1 MDPTILLAIA
11 LLLFVAL
18 IFSPLGLGG
27 GVLYVPI
34 FLYLLDWGIQESIT
48 ASLLLVFMVA
58 LGSSLS
64 HKKYGFATTTVANAG
79 RITAIPFAVVG
90 TILAGV
96 LLDAVGEVG
105 IKILASVILIFI
117 IERTVTRMRKEQ
129 SEIKAMPEF
138 EPLKKKYQVGA
149 ALAGTASGLLGI
161 GGGAILV
168 TLNKSLLKMDAHK
181 AAGVSYQIGS
191 TIVPV
196 ALLSHVFLDG
206 IIYDLFDSVG
216 IVLTILIPLLAFIFA
231 FGGAR
236 FAIQYISNKVVT
248 ILFLIAMGLSL
259 IRYFIDFA
267 SMV

>member
-1 MDPTILLAIA
+1 MDPVIIFAIA

-34 FLYLLDWGIQESIT
+34 FLYLLDWGVQESIT

-64 HKKYGFATTTVANAG
+64 HKKSGHADTAVANAG
-79 RITAIPFAVVG
+79 RISALPFAVVG
-90 TILAGV
+90 TILAGI
-96 LLDAVGEVG
+96 LLDKVGEVG
-105 IKILASVILIFI
+105 IKILASAILLFI
-117 IERTVTRMRKEQ
+117 IERTITRMRKEQ
-129 SEIKAMPEF
+129 SEIEPMPEF
-138 EPLKKKYQVGA
+138 APLKKKYQVGA
-149 ALAGTASGLLGI
+149 ALAGTASGILGM

-181 AAGVSYQIGS
+181 AAGTSYQIGS

-196 ALLSHVFLDG
+196 ALLSHIIIDG
-206 IIYDLFDSVG
+206 VIYDLFDSVG

-231 FGGAR
+231 FSGAK
-236 FAIQYISNKVVT
+236 FAIRNLSNKVVT
-248 ILFLIAMGLSL
+248 IVYLIAVSLSL